1 MRYGACAEHLSP
13 SCNYL
18 FHFSQCNYHCA
29 AFIQT
34 YEAPFCLVS
43 SLWYTAGVEPSGGQG
58 WPIWELY
65 VSTITVSITEQS
77 ELKKN
82 YAFAF
87 WSISQQLLFPGGAL
101 LHVCYQKNKWR
112 CKFLGHPSVTNSSS
126 LSQCP
131 GGRLPLPNN
140 FHYDS
145 KKEKGS
151 ITHGTPRSSRNWCA
165 NSAHHT
171 DCISLMTVMYS
182 SKPWS
187 SWSSEFWS
195 LPACRHYIF
204 SPSAL
209 HVIFFLADASAFIFS
224 FALLTRLFFII

>member
-1 MRYGACAEHLSP
+1 MIYCRGGAKWWPGVA
-13 SCNYL
+13 YL
-18 FHFSQCNYHCA
+18 
-29 AFIQT
+29 
-34 YEAPFCLVS
+34 
-43 SLWYTAGVEPSGGQG
+43 G
-58 WPIWELY
+58 
-65 VSTITVSITEQS
+65 TICVYYYCVYYWTEWT
-77 ELKKN
+77 KKK
-82 YAFAF
+82 YAFSF

-112 CKFLGHPSVTNSSS
+112 RKFLGHPSVTNSSS

-131 GGRLPLPNN
+131 RGRLPLPNN

>member
-1 MRYGACAEHLSP
+1 MIYCRGGAKWWPGVA
-13 SCNYL
+13 YL
-18 FHFSQCNYHCA
+18 
-29 AFIQT
+29 
-34 YEAPFCLVS
+34 
-43 SLWYTAGVEPSGGQG
+43 G
-58 WPIWELY
+58 
-65 VSTITVSITEQS
+65 TICVYYYCVYYWTEWT
-77 ELKKN
+77 KKK
-82 YAFAF
+82 YAFSF

-112 CKFLGHPSVTNSSS
+112 RKFLGHPSVTNSSS

-171 DCISLMTVMYS
+171 DDSDVFIKTLKQLIFRILISTCLSTLHIFTFSITCDFLFSRCICIY
-182 SKPWS
+182 
-187 SWSSEFWS
+187 
-195 LPACRHYIF
+195 
-204 SPSAL
+204 
-209 HVIFFLADASAFIFS
+209 
-224 FALLTRLFFII
+224 LFFCSVNTIIFYNLN